1 MSKQDIKD
9 KYGDGTKI
17 HPISAQDYATLSDT
31 DKTDLDDALTDYG
44 QDIDTYHEEREALIP
59 KTPSLKSLTWRYR

>member
-1 MSKQDIKD
+1 MSKQAIKD

-17 HPISAQDYATLSDT
+17 HPISAQDYATLSDA

-44 QDIDTYHEEREALIP
+44 QGIDAYHTEREALFP
-59 KTPSLKSLTWRYR
+59 KAVTLPTPTWRLR